1 MLIASVYVQNVT
13 LQNLT
18 IIRGDTLFRPDSQ
31 EIPGHNLTSMQPMND
46 HAYAL
51 FVSFN
56 FMPSSDAI
64 GMRLLGLKNLTG
76 LYWY

>member
-1 MLIASVYVQNVT
+1 MLIANVYVQNVT

-18 IIRGDTLFRPDSQ
+18 IIRGDTLFRPNNLAVYS
-31 EIPGHNLTSMQPMND
+31 HNITNTQQQQTS
-46 HAYAL
+46 HGRGYAL
-51 FVSFN
+51 FVSLN

-76 LYWY
+76 M